1 MNANQN
7 YAIRVGLIGGF
18 VMAIIGIIS
27 YMFYRQLFGS
37 LMTQVS
43 VSFLFLVIMIFI
55 PVWGTISYKRSVGKV
70 TFAQALSAC
79 MTIIFIMML
88 CSNIVT
94 YIIPNYLD
102 TEYPQQVYDLMRST
116 TENAMEKMN
125 ASDEQIEEALERFTL
140 EQFKP
145 TLGSTV
151 RSLGMSLGLGF
162 VLSLIV
168 ALFVS
173 RDSGPT
179 PGAEVKPEA

>member
-7 YAIRVGLIGGF
+7 YAIRIGLIGGL
-18 VMAIIGIIS
+18 VMAIIGILS
-27 YMFYRQLFGS
+27 YVFYRQLFGS
-37 LMTQVS
+37 LMTQIS
-43 VSFLFLVIMIFI
+43 VSFLFLVIMVFI
-55 PVWGTISYKRSVGKV
+55 PVWGTISYKQSVGQV

-102 TEYPQQVYDLMRST
+102 TEYPEQVYDLMRRT
-116 TENAMEKMN
+116 TESAMEKMN
-125 ASDEQIEEALERFTL
+125 ATDEQIEEALSRFSV
-140 EQFKP
+140 EQFRP
-145 TLGSTV
+145 TLGTVV
-151 RSLGMSLGLGF
+151 RSLGMTLGLGF

-173 RDSGPT
+173 RDSRR
-179 PGAEVKPEA
+179 KPEAEEKQEA